1 VPDAEERVGWGAMKP
16 FVVNGHGRLVF
27 PSNFIAEL
35 DFSVLETL
43 DQLGAV
49 IRRDFEAKAPTGTE
63 ILERVD
69 SDAYRSRYELL
80 RDLAMNLVW
89 GNRYAMTMYEKRPTR
104 WRDLPRRR
112 DDVFLPLLT
121 PWEQGE
127 RKVAAVDAA
136 WAELPPTWDADAE
149 DRIFTLL
156 FDIFRHKRH
165 HAAELPPV
173 KPTVAEI
180 TSDPENLTF
189 CFPAHDPDYPTRSY
203 QEILDCTETVPELE
217 PLHRLAMVLHN
228 QYPWDLAR
236 TRLEEVGKIG
246 EDDFVVAFV
255 PRNHEVLEFIRRVKA
270 GHPAR
275 PRPAPPAEARAPV
288 EPFAPIVVREQFALM
303 PRLESLAV
311 VKGEHVCTNEDV
323 IRNAA
328 YSWSPMTADEIQEKT
343 GIEERLYTERRLEH
357 ISLQAARAA
366 LEGAERRPEE
376 IGAVVFCSC
385 TSTRLIPSVATWL
398 SGQLG
403 ILQTHGSFDLVAAC
417 AGFPYGLGEAVRLI
431 QEVKRPVLV
440 VCAEKFSDKIGS
452 VRPSRMIF
460 GDGASALVVAPA
472 APGAAP
478 DVEVVQIYAS
488 GPVSQVNSIIWPNP
502 EFDNNITVYGP
513 EVKALVERY
522 LLQMMG
528 ELRALTAPDGDH
540 GSLLDTIDIVVPHQ
554 ANKTMVV
561 KMAVAAGLSADHLY
575 FNVEKVGNVSAA
587 SIPLAIYDAVTDGVI
602 DRPMRVFTPAF
613 GAGAVGGY
621 TVIRIDPAIVVPER
635 AEQSE
640 LMTVPE
646 GNVATS
652 LEDVRAAFG
661 G

>member
-1 VPDAEERVGWGAMKP
+1 MGERAVRP

-27 PSNFIAEL
+27 PSNFSADL

-43 DQLGAV
+43 EQLEVV

-69 SDAYRSRYELL
+69 SNVYRSRYELL
-80 RDLAMNLVW
+80 RDVAMNLVW

-121 PWEQGE
+121 PWEEGE
-127 RKVAAVDAA
+127 RKVGAVAAA
-136 WAELPPTWDADAE
+136 WTELSPTWDADAE
-149 DRIFTLL
+149 DRIFALL

-165 HAAELPPV
+165 HAAELPPI

-180 TSDPENLTF
+180 TSNPENLTF
-189 CFPAHDPDYPTRSY
+189 CFPTHDPDYPTRSY
-203 QEILDCTETVPELE
+203 QEILDCAETVPELE

-236 TRLEEVGKIG
+236 TRLVEVGSIDD
-246 EDDFVVAFV
+246 DDFVVAFV
-255 PRNHEVLEFIRRVKA
+255 PRNHDVLEFIRRVNA
-270 GHPAR
+270 GRPTRRRAAPA
-275 PRPAPPAEARAPV
+275 AEVREPV
-288 EPFAPIVVREQFALM
+288 EPFFPVVVTEQFALM

-328 YSWSPMTADEIQEKT
+328 YSWSAMSAAEIEEKT

-366 LEGAERRPEE
+366 LEGAGRRPEE
-376 IGAVVFCSC
+376 IGAVIFCSC

-403 ILQTHGSFDLVAAC
+403 IFQTHGSFDLVAAC
-417 AGFPYGLGEAVRLI
+417 AGFPYGLGEAVRLL
-431 QEVKRPVLV
+431 QEVTRPVLV

-460 GDGASALVVAPA
+460 GDGASALVVGA
-472 APGAAP
+472 AAP
-478 DVEVVQIYAS
+478 DAAPDIEVVQIYAS
-488 GPVSQVNSIIWPNP
+488 GPVSQVNSIIWPNA

-522 LLQMMG
+522 LVQMMG
-528 ELRALTAPDGDH
+528 ELRALPAPDGAD
-540 GSLLDTIDIVVPHQ
+540 GSMLDAIDLVVPHQ
-554 ANKTMVV
+554 ANKTMVAD
-561 KMAVAAGLSADHLY
+561 MAVAAGLRADRLY
-575 FNVEKVGNVSAA
+575 FNIEKVGNVSAA
-587 SIPLAIYDAVTDGVI
+587 SIPLAIYDAVRDGVI

-621 TVIRIDPAIVVPER
+621 TVIRIDPAIVVPEG
-635 AEQSE
+635 AELAE
-640 LMTVPE
+640 LMTFPE
-646 GNVATS
+646 GNVAPS

>member
-1 VPDAEERVGWGAMKP
+1 MRP
-16 FVVNGHGRLVF
+16 FVINGHDRLVF
-27 PSNFIAEL
+27 PSNFSADL
-35 DFSVLETL
+35 DFSVLETRE
-43 DQLGAV
+43 QLESV

-127 RKVAAVDAA
+127 RKVAAVAAA
-136 WAELPPTWDADAE
+136 WIALPSTWDADAE

-165 HAAELPPV
+165 HATELPPV

-180 TSDPENLTF
+180 TSNPENLTF
-189 CFPAHDPDYPTRSY
+189 CFPTHDPDYPTRSY

-236 TRLEEVGKIG
+236 TRLVEVGKIG

-270 GHPAR
+270 GRPAR
-275 PRPAPPAEARAPV
+275 PRPAPPAEAREPV
-288 EPFAPIVVREQFALM
+288 EPFAPIVVSEQFALM
-303 PRLESLAV
+303 PRLESLTV
-311 VKGEHVCTNEDV
+311 VKGEHVCSNEDL

-343 GIEERLYTERRLEH
+343 GIEGRLYTERRLEH
-357 ISLQAARAA
+357 ISLQAARVA
-366 LEGAERRPEE
+366 LEGAGRRPEE
-376 IGAVVFCSC
+376 IGAVIFCSC

-403 ILQTHGSFDLVAAC
+403 IFQTHGSFDLVAAC
-417 AGFPYGLGEAVRLI
+417 AGFPYGLAEAVRLL

-460 GDGASALVVAPA
+460 GDGASALVVGPA
-472 APGAAP
+472 APGVAP
-478 DVEVVQIYAS
+478 DIEVVQIYAS

-522 LLQMMG
+522 LVQMMG
-528 ELRALTAPDGDH
+528 ELRALTAPDGS
-540 GSLLDTIDIVVPHQ
+540 GGALLDAIDIVVPHQ
-554 ANKTMVV
+554 ANKKMVADI
-561 KMAVAAGLSADHLY
+561 AVAAGLPADRLY
-575 FNVEKVGNVSAA
+575 FNVEKMGNVSAA
-587 SIPLAIYDAVTDGVI
+587 SIPLAIYDAVREGVI

-621 TVIRIDPAIVVPER
+621 TVIRVDPAIVVPER
-635 AEQSE
+635 AQQAE

-646 GNVATS
+646 GNAASS